1 MKKIIA
7 LALVT
12 VFLAGVLAGCTKGH
26 GVVCKTDSL
35 IVERDGRCLI
45 VRDLAGGKTYTM
57 QTVRVK
63 KSEAGKPKTLV
74 ETDTLVISTEG
85 GCTSIKTADG
95 VTVTLKKQH

>member
-1 MKKIIA
+1 MKKTLVLILIVLLLMGTLTGCGREKII
-7 LALVT
+7 
-12 VFLAGVLAGCTKGH
+12 
-26 GVVCKTDSL
+26 CKTDSL
-35 IVERDGRCLI
+35 IVERDGRSLI
-45 VRDLAGGKTYTM
+45 VRDLTKNKTYTM